1 MGPGS
6 WVLPAAGGIV
16 LSVVV
21 MSVLGLLSAALALAI
36 PARRQGSTPLRVA
49 LVVSPPEVSRRAA
62 LAAWMRWL
70 KAYMSTSRGLRLARI
85 LVAAMAAPTG
95 LASARWRRRAVLL
108 TSRGGCLRVLVQP
121 DGSWR
126 VVDVAGWPVGG
137 RGRGACLSAC
147 APQPTV
153 PGSRSCSRRR
163 RRGWHRRCTPRSASR
178 RHPARCG
185 WSARPVSS
193 RLRLSRRRCRG
204 ISPECQPRSAAA
216 RAAAASIGG
225 P

>member
-21 MSVLGLLSAALALAI
+21 MSALGLLCAALALAV

-49 LVVSPPEVSRRAA
+49 LAVSPPEVSRRAA

-85 LVAAMAAPTG
+85 LVAAMAVPTG

-108 TSRGGCLRVLVQP
+108 TSRGGCLRVLEQP

-137 RGRGACLSAC
+137 RGARRLLERVC
-147 APQPTV
+147 AAADRAGVEVMLTAA
-153 PGSRSCSRRR
+153 
-163 RRGWHRRCTPRSASR
+163 TPRVASTVYAPLGFQASPGVLR
-178 RHPARCG
+178 MVRSPRLMTTATQPASVPRHLP
-185 WSARPVSS
+185 
-193 RLRLSRRRCRG
+193 
-204 ISPECQPRSAAA
+204 
-216 RAAAASIGG
+216 
-225 P
+225 